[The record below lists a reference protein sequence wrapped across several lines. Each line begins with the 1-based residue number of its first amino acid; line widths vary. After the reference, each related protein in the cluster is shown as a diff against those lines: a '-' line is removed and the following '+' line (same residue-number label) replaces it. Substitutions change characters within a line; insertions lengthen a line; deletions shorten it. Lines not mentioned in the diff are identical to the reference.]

1 MRSQSTA
8 AKGGGSYSSAGDGA
22 AALKLSVSPPVWH
35 TLGQP
40 KAQERMTG
48 LHPTEPVPTGTAN
61 GKYGA
66 RLCANVREP
75 RMRRMVF
82 LYCLLLIAPPELLV
96 FRLTKSRR
104 TFYAH
109 DERLSF
115 RTASGMKTRSRDQD
129 RMAGVGSVKR
139 PSPEFGAMGETRRFP
154 TFASS
159 RPGPHG
165 FRPESRRSR
174 MRAR

>member
-1 MRSQSTA
+1 MVEPLRHRQT
-8 AKGGGSYSSAGDGA
+8 KGAETDMPSLPPPRHIPTLPHRKTRLALGSDRNGA
-22 AALKLSVSPPVWH
+22 S
-35 TLGQP
+35 
-40 KAQERMTG
+40 
-48 LHPTEPVPTGTAN
+48 
-61 GKYGA
+61 
-66 RLCANVREP
+66 LCENVRKP